1 MRIDEHGCINLLGAL
16 FNNVR
21 KHGYDIIIIIIIIII
36 ILILI
41 IIILIII
48 LYVSNMLFMEIQIV
62 WIIEFVS

>member
-21 KHGYDIIIIIIIIII
+21 KHGYDIIIIIIIII